1 MTRNIE
7 KRKKENWEILFIF
20 FVFLF
25 LREKKMIDRF
35 YTRDEVELGRE
46 IIILYDEDA
55 SLPRPLI
62 AQGRHFYFY
71 F

>member
-1 MTRNIE
+1 
-7 KRKKENWEILFIF
+7 
-20 FVFLF
+20 
-25 LREKKMIDRF
+25 MIDRF

-62 AQGRHFYFY
+62 AQGRHFF
-71 F
+71 FKKKEEKKKETFLIIIMFTLLATLDEHL